1 MALAR
6 ERVPPQDQDAEQA
19 VLGAMLIDPDAVSRA
34 MELLRPEDFYRPG
47 HRILFEAMLD
57 LADHE
62 QPVDVV
68 TTASALRKAGQIEVV
83 GGVAYL
89 AELQD
94 VVATSANV
102 AYHARIVAERAL
114 LRSLIDAGTDI
125 VRQAYEAEGD
135 PAEILD
141 QAEERIM
148 RVSHKRTGTAIPL
161 STVLIDAF
169 THLEA
174 RYNNPD
180 VLGVP
185 SGFPDLDR
193 LTAGFQPSD
202 LTVIAARPS
211 MGKTTFILNVARNA
225 ARSGVPVALFSLEMS
240 REQLALRLL
249 CAEAGIDSQKIRQGR
264 VEQGE
269 WAILS
274 KALGDLGDAPIY
286 IDDSPSL
293 SALDIRARS
302 RRLKA
307 ERHLG
312 LVIIDYMQLM
322 QGSARAENRQQ
333 EISQISRSL
342 KALAREIEV
351 PVIALS
357 QLSRAVESRQ
367 DRRPML
373 SDLRESGAIEQDADV
388 VAFIYRDDYYNQESD
403 QPGVVDLIVAK
414 QRNGPTGVCRLHLR
428 RETGKFYALDSHHEQ
443 RAGRGED

>member
-1 MALAR
+1 MAVAR

-19 VLGAMLIDPDAVSRA
+19 ILGAMLIDPEAVPRA
-34 MELLRPEDFYRPG
+34 IEILRAEDFYRPA
-47 HRILFEAMLD
+47 HRILFQAMVD

-68 TTASALRKAGQIEVV
+68 TTAAALRQSGQIEGV
-83 GGVAYL
+83 GGAAYL

-114 LRSLIDAGTDI
+114 LRGLIEAGTDI
-125 VRQAYEAEGD
+125 VRQGYEAEGD

-141 QAEERIM
+141 QAEERIF
-148 RVSHKRTGTAIPL
+148 RLSHRRTASVLPL
-161 STVLIDAF
+161 SAVLMEAF

-211 MGKTTFILNVARNA
+211 MGKTTFILNVARHA
-225 ARSGVPVALFSLEMS
+225 ARSGVAVALFSLEMS

-293 SALDIRARS
+293 SALDIRARA

-342 KALAREIEV
+342 KSLAREIEV

-357 QLSRAVESRQ
+357 QLSRAVEARQ

-388 VAFIYRDDYYNQESD
+388 VAFIYRDDYYNPDSD
-403 QPGVVDLIVAK
+403 QPGVVDVIVAK

-428 RETGKFYALDSHHEQ
+428 KETGRFYALDSMHAD
-443 RAGRGED
+443 RASRVAE

>member
-1 MALAR
+1 MAIAR

-34 MELLRPEDFYRPG
+34 MELLRADDFYRPG
-47 HRILFEAMLD
+47 HRVLFQAMLD

-68 TTASALRKAGQIEVV
+68 TAAAALHKAGQLEAV
-83 GGVAYL
+83 GGAAYL

-102 AYHARIVAERAL
+102 AYHAHIVADRAL
-114 LRSLIDAGTDI
+114 LRSLIEAGTDI
-125 VRQAYEAEGD
+125 VRQGYEAEGD

-141 QAEERIM
+141 QAEERIF
-148 RVSHKRTGTAIPL
+148 RLSHKRTHNAMPL
-161 STVLIDAF
+161 STVLIEAF
-169 THLEA
+169 THLEQ

-185 SGFPDLDR
+185 SGFADLDN

-225 ARSGVPVALFSLEMS
+225 ARTGVPVALFSLEMS

-274 KALGDLGDAPIY
+274 KALGDLGDTPIF

-307 ERHLG
+307 EQHLG

-403 QPGVVDLIVAK
+403 QPGVVDIIVAK

-428 RETGKFYALDSHHEQ
+428 KETGRFYTLDTLHDRVSHGT
-443 RAGRGED
+443 A

>member
-1 MALAR
+1 MAVAR

-34 MELLRPEDFYRPG
+34 MELLRADDFYRPG
-47 HRILFEAMLD
+47 HRAIFQAMID

-68 TTASALRKAGQIEVV
+68 TTAAALRQSGHLDAI
-83 GGVAYL
+83 GGAAYL

-102 AYHARIVAERAL
+102 AFHARIVADRAL
-114 LRSLIDAGTDI
+114 LRSLIEAGTDI
-125 VRQAYEAEGD
+125 ARQGYEADGD

-141 QAEERIM
+141 QAEERIF
-148 RVSHKRTGTAIPL
+148 RLTHKRTGAAMPL
-161 STVLIDAF
+161 SSVLIEAF
-169 THLEA
+169 TRLEA

-202 LTVIAARPS
+202 FTVIAARPS

-264 VEQGE
+264 VEQGD

-274 KALGDLGDAPIY
+274 KALGDLGDAPIF

-302 RRLKA
+302 RRLRA
-307 ERHLG
+307 EHHLG
-312 LVIIDYMQLM
+312 LIMIDYMQLM
-322 QGSARAENRQQ
+322 QGNSRAENRQQ

-351 PVIALS
+351 PVIAVS
-357 QLSRAVESRQ
+357 QLSRAVEARQ

-388 VAFIYRDDYYNQESD
+388 VAFIYRDDYYNPESD
-403 QPGVVDLIVAK
+403 QPGVVDVIVAK

-428 RETGKFYALDSHHEQ
+428 KETGRFYALDGLHEQ
-443 RAGRGED
+443 RSARVAD

>member
-1 MALAR
+1 MALVR

-34 MELLRPEDFYRPG
+34 MEILRPEDFYRPG
-47 HRILFEAMLD
+47 HRLLFQAMID

-62 QPVDVV
+62 QAVDVV
-68 TTASALRKAGQIEVV
+68 TAASALRKTGHLEAV
-83 GGVAYL
+83 GGAAYL

-102 AYHARIVAERAL
+102 AYHARIIADRAL
-114 LRSLIDAGTDI
+114 LRGLIEAGTDI
-125 VRQAYEAEGD
+125 ARQGYEAEGD

-141 QAEERIM
+141 QAEERIF
-148 RVSHKRTGTAIPL
+148 RLSHKRTGTALPL
-161 STVLIDAF
+161 SAVLIDAF

-225 ARSGVPVALFSLEMS
+225 ARAGVPVALFSLEMS

-249 CAEAGIDSQKIRQGR
+249 CSEAGIDSQKIRQGR

-307 ERHLG
+307 EHHLG

-357 QLSRAVESRQ
+357 QLSRAVEARQ

-388 VAFIYRDDYYNQESD
+388 VAFIYRDDYYNADSD
-403 QPGVVDLIVAK
+403 QAGVVDIIVAK

-428 RETGKFYALDSHHEQ
+428 RETGKFYALDSLHEQ
-443 RAGRGED
+443 SPRAAD